1 MSAPDK
7 IKREE
12 HNKVRYEWELKYIK
26 TNIRHFTPT
35 NKVYLALMEEKP
47 KMDKLD
53 KWAFADKKRTGENY
67 SKVTAAKAKCHRE
80 AEDALEAEK
89 AKKAEEDEKA
99 KKAQW

>member
-1 MSAPDK
+1 M
-7 IKREE
+7 
-12 HNKVRYEWELKYIK
+12 
-26 TNIRHFTPT
+26 
-35 NKVYLALMEEKP
+35 MEKP

-89 AKKAEEDEKA
+89 AEKA